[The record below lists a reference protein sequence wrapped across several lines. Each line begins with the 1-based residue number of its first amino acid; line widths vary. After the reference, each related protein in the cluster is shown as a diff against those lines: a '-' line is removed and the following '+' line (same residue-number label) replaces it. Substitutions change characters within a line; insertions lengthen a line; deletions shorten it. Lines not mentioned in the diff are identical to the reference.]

1 MCLNFIFLEW
11 SVPNFHI
18 LGRIYLF
25 ISNSRIYSGI
35 LRGFLG
41 QKSIKREYS
50 RKNFTRKKKN
60 NGRRATVVSS
70 HYIKF
75 DFKFDLHFVF
85 WFASLLIRN
94 TFDSHH
100 YWFAY
105 CFWFASILIRITIDS
120 HHYWFALFWNRTT
133 IDSHHF

>member
-60 NGRRATVVSS
+60 NGRRANDDSIRFFYLIDENSS
-70 HYIKF
+70 F
-75 DFKFDLHFVF
+75 
-85 WFASLLIRN
+85 N
-94 TFDSHH
+94 G
-100 YWFAY
+100 
-105 CFWFASILIRITIDS
+105 
-120 HHYWFALFWNRTT
+120 
-133 IDSHHF
+133 